1 MSLSKKMMIVPAMVT
16 VLFLNGCITE
26 EKCNQRFPGSTRTE
40 TVFRDTVIITS
51 SQRFDTLFR
60 FGTDTVYL
68 KDQKTKI
75 EVRLIRVKGDSVFI
89 RSECPPD
96 TVIITK
102 VRQETTVE
110 RVKNLFSFSLKKL
123 IWPILLFILLLI
135 SLGYLLNSLKK

>member
-1 MSLSKKMMIVPAMVT
+1 M
-16 VLFLNGCITE
+16 
-26 EKCNQRFPGSTRTE
+26 E

-96 TVIITK
+96 TVIVTK

-123 IWPILLFILLLI
+123 VWPIVLFILLLI